1 MRYTV
6 FDVETPNYANNRMSA
21 IGIVIMED
29 DRIVEHFYSLVDPQ
43 ARFDPFNI
51 ALTGITPEMVADAPS
66 FDVLWPRIK
75 KYMDDAVLVAHN
87 AQFDMA
93 VLSKCLRDYGIYWRD
108 TAAYICTCKMGRS
121 CLPGLENHKLSTLS
135 DYYGIELDHHQADSD
150 ALACARILQKLRN
163 LGEEKRFLRQY
174 DLLAGRTITP
184 GRAKG
189 CGGHKKHV

>member
-29 DRIVEHFYSLVDPQ
+29 DRIVERFYSLVDPQ

-108 TAAYICTCKMGRS
+108 TAAYICTCKRDAAVCRAWKTIS
-121 CLPGLENHKLSTLS
+121 SARCPTTTALSWITTRLTATRWPVPGFCRTC
-135 DYYGIELDHHQADSD
+135 GTW
-150 ALACARILQKLRN
+150 
-163 LGEEKRFLRQY
+163 EKKSSFSGSMTCWQ
-174 DLLAGRTITP
+174 
-184 GRAKG
+184 
-189 CGGHKKHV
+189 GGP

>member
-29 DRIVEHFYSLVDPQ
+29 DRIVERFYSLVDPQ
-43 ARFDPFNI
+43 TRFDPFNI

-121 CLPGLENHKLSTLS
+121 CLPSLENHKLSTLS

-150 ALACARILQKLRN
+150 ALACARILQNLRN
-163 LGEEKRFLRQY
+163 LGEEKQFLRQY